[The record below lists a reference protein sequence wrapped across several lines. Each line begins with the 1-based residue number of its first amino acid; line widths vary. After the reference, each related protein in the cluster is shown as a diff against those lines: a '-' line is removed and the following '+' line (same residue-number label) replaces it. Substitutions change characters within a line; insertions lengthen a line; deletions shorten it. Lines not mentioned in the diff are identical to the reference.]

1 MRKLTPLIWALCA
14 AGMSN
19 VAWAGLS
26 HLHVLSRPGQPFEAE
41 LAISNETLPDSVH
54 VELADRNLYPVLAPY
69 SSSADKLR
77 FTLLRRGD
85 NDYVVKVNGPA
96 HFDEATLSFAVEVSW
111 PSGRLVREYHLAPP
125 LEGGVPS
132 APPPSEDKTK
142 KVLANPHPNL
152 GLKDI
157 SLGELKLHSA
167 LGEPLRAE
175 VEVRGSG
182 LHRGQLNAEPDLG
195 QLGNASATWLERTPE
210 RAVLL
215 LTSHDPISD
224 PIVKV
229 MLRVRHGE
237 QETSKN
243 YTVLLDGGTA
253 ASKQVQGVAVDG
265 AASPAVAHGAA
276 GGELQRAAKY
286 RVRRGDTLEAI
297 AVQLAGRGRP
307 IKSVMNWLVEHNQT
321 AFIDGSPDRLR
332 AEVTLRYPA
341 KWGRIALAGQQRTQ
355 VAAVTKPVAQ
365 TAPPPAKP
373 LAVTPPSAV
382 AKRQIEPPVRAESVT
397 PSKPKPVV
405 AAKPAAVAP
414 AAAATPAVPATGS
427 SAARSARLAARL
439 QQQDQ
444 ELERLDEKAKQL
456 ESQIQGMHEVAK
468 PVAPPPAR
476 QTAPKAAATPVQ
488 APPAPAHVPAPVAP
502 KAVKAAP
509 QAPVPV
515 QTQAPTQAVAP
526 EPIITT
532 EPKKVVLPAVH
543 AAASD
548 EVSLLDSINANSR
561 LERDAGLAVL
571 GASLGVIVLLNRRK
585 RGAAAAGRNGA
596 QPAAAGK
603 TVAGSAAASGN
614 SLISMM
620 TNLMT
625 GKDGVELEQDVDWL
639 AEADV
644 FMSYGRYDLALESLQ
659 SGIAQVP
666 SRPDLHYKLLQV
678 YAKQEDNANFA
689 KHAQEVLEYFGADSV
704 IGRRVVELGASVLPG
719 NPLFAPGK
727 PAAAGGPAAAGAQAT
742 APAPNETYLKE
753 LFGEMGEPG
762 SGPGAQKPAGV

>member
-19 VAWAGLS
+19 AAWAGLS

-69 SSSADKLR
+69 SASADKLR

-111 PSGRLVREYHLAPP
+111 PSGRLVREYHLASP

-132 APPPSEDKTK
+132 APPPPEDKTK
-142 KVLANPHPNL
+142 KVLVNPHPNL

-182 LHRGQLNAEPDLG
+182 LHRGQLSAEPDLG
-195 QLGNASATWLERTPE
+195 QLGSASATWLERTPE

-243 YTVLLDGGTA
+243 YTALLDAGTA
-253 ASKQVQGVAVDG
+253 ASKQVQAGAANG

-297 AVQLAGRGRP
+297 AVQLAGKGRP

-341 KWGRIALAGQQRTQ
+341 KWGRIAMAGQQRTQ
-355 VAAVTKPVAQ
+355 VAAANKPEAQ

-373 LAVTPPSAV
+373 VAVTPPPAM
-382 AKRQIEPPVRAESVT
+382 AKRQITPPPTRTESIT
-397 PSKPKPVV
+397 PSKPAKPVV

-414 AAAATPAVPATGS
+414 ATPTAPATAS
-427 SAARSARLAARL
+427 SEARSARLAARL

-456 ESQIQGMHEVAK
+456 ESQIQGMHEAAK
-468 PVAPPPAR
+468 PAAPPPAR
-476 QTAPKAAATPVQ
+476 QAAPKLAAAPVQ
-488 APPAPAHVPAPVAP
+488 APPAPAHAPAPVAP

-509 QAPVPV
+509 QTPAPA
-515 QTQAPTQAVAP
+515 QAQAPAQAAAP

-532 EPKKVVLPAVH
+532 EPKKVVLPASH

-585 RGAAAAGRNGA
+585 RGAAAAGRKGT
-596 QPAAAGK
+596 QSAATGK
-603 TVAGSAAASGN
+603 TVAGTAAASGN

-678 YAKQEDNANFA
+678 YAKQEDSANFA

-719 NPLFAPGK
+719 NPLFAAGK
-727 PAAAGGPAAAGAQAT
+727 PAAAGAQAA